1 MKNCKKLNNLS
12 DIDDHY
18 DVFLIDLWG
27 VIHNGIAAFDNV
39 IPVLQSLKQK
49 KKMVFFITNAP
60 RRSFVISQQLEDFG
74 IEQKLY
80 DKIIS
85 SGELTWLSIKEKY
98 QKKNCLII
106 GPPRDF
112 HLVEGLDISVV
123 DKDSNVDIIL
133 NTGPWGDDDS
143 LENYTDLLD
152 SLAKKKSHMICSNPD
167 KTVVRGENFMI
178 CAGLLAE
185 YYEKIGG
192 KVEYYGKPYKQIYE
206 HCFNFFEKKNT
217 RVLAIGDSLENDIKG
232 ANALNFDSL
241 LITDGIHREVNN
253 NNDVDKQKLDGLI
266 KTKNIFPDFFMRK
279 LT

>member
-1 MKNCKKLNNLS
+1 MKNCEKLNNLS

-39 IPVLQSLKQK
+39 IPVLQSLKKK

-152 SLAKKKSHMICSNPD
+152 SLAKKKISHD
-167 KTVVRGENFMI
+167 LF
-178 CAGLLAE
+178 
-185 YYEKIGG
+185 
-192 KVEYYGKPYKQIYE
+192 
-206 HCFNFFEKKNT
+206 
-217 RVLAIGDSLENDIKG
+217 
-232 ANALNFDSL
+232 
-241 LITDGIHREVNN
+241 
-253 NNDVDKQKLDGLI
+253 
-266 KTKNIFPDFFMRK
+266 
-279 LT
+279 

>member
-1 MKNCKKLNNLS
+1 MNNCEKLNNLS
-12 DIDDHY
+12 DIDNHY

>member
-1 MKNCKKLNNLS
+1 MKNCEKLNNLS

-39 IPVLQSLKQK
+39 LPVLQSLKQK
-49 KKMVFFITNAP
+49 KKMVFFITNDP

-80 DKIIS
+80 DKVIS

>member
-1 MKNCKKLNNLS
+1 MNNCEKLNNLS
-12 DIDDHY
+12 DIANHY

-98 QKKNCLII
+98 QKKNCFII

>member
-1 MKNCKKLNNLS
+1 MKNCEKLNNLS

-39 IPVLQSLKQK
+39 LPVLQSLKQK

-217 RVLAIGDSLENDIKG
+217 RVLAIGVSLENDIKG

>member
-1 MKNCKKLNNLS
+1 MKNCEKLNNLS

-112 HLVEGLDISVV
+112 HLIEGLDISVV

>member
-1 MKNCKKLNNLS
+1 MNNCEKLNNLS
-12 DIDDHY
+12 DIANHY

-98 QKKNCLII
+98 QKKNCFII

-232 ANALNFDSL
+232 ANALDFDSL

>member
-1 MKNCKKLNNLS
+1 MNNCEKLNNLS
-12 DIDDHY
+12 DIANHY

-133 NTGPWGDDDS
+133 NTGPWGDDDC

-152 SLAKKKSHMICSNPD
+152 SLAKKNSHMICSNPD

>member
-1 MKNCKKLNNLS
+1 MKNCEKLNHLS

-27 VIHNGIAAFDNV
+27 VIHNGIAVFDNV
-39 IPVLQSLKQK
+39 LPVLQSLKQK

>member
-1 MKNCKKLNNLS
+1 MKNCEKLNNLS

-133 NTGPWGDDDS
+133 NTGPWGDDDC
-143 LENYTDLLD
+143 LENYKDLLN

>member
-1 MKNCKKLNNLS
+1 MNNCEKLNNLS
-12 DIDDHY
+12 DIDNHY

-98 QKKNCLII
+98 QKKNCFII

-133 NTGPWGDDDS
+133 NTGPWGDDDC
-143 LENYTDLLD
+143 LENYKDLLN

>member
-1 MKNCKKLNNLS
+1 MNNCEKLNNLS
-12 DIDDHY
+12 DIANHY

>member
-1 MKNCKKLNNLS
+1 MKNCEKLNNLS

-143 LENYTDLLD
+143 LDNYTDLLD

-232 ANALNFDSL
+232 ANALDFDSL

>member
-1 MKNCKKLNNLS
+1 MKNCEKLNNLS

>member
-1 MKNCKKLNNLS
+1 MKNCEKLNNLS

-39 IPVLQSLKQK
+39 LPVLQSLKQK

-192 KVEYYGKPYKQIYE
+192 KVEYYGKPYRQIYE

>member
-1 MKNCKKLNNLS
+1 MKNCEKLNNLS

-112 HLVEGLDISVV
+112 HLIEGLDISVV

-279 LT
+279 LI

>member
-1 MKNCKKLNNLS
+1 MKNCEKLNNLS

-143 LENYTDLLD
+143 LGNYTDLLD

-192 KVEYYGKPYKQIYE
+192 KVEYYGKPYRQIYE

>member
-1 MKNCKKLNNLS
+1 MKNCEKLNNLS

-232 ANALNFDSL
+232 ANALDFDSL

>member
-1 MKNCKKLNNLS
+1 MKNCEKLNNLS
-12 DIDDHY
+12 DIDAHY

-39 IPVLQSLKQK
+39 LPVLQSLKQK

-232 ANALNFDSL
+232 ANALDFDSL

>member
-1 MKNCKKLNNLS
+1 MKNCEKLNNLS

-192 KVEYYGKPYKQIYE
+192 KVEYYGKPFKQIYE

-217 RVLAIGDSLENDIKG
+217 KVLAIGDSLENDIKG

>member
-1 MKNCKKLNNLS
+1 MNNCEKLNNLS

>member
-1 MKNCKKLNNLS
+1 MKNCEKLNNLS

-253 NNDVDKQKLDGLI
+253 NNNVDKQKLDGLI

-279 LT
+279 LI

>member
-1 MKNCKKLNNLS
+1 
-12 DIDDHY
+12 
-18 DVFLIDLWG
+18 
-27 VIHNGIAAFDNV
+27 
-39 IPVLQSLKQK
+39 
-49 KKMVFFITNAP
+49 MVFFITNAP

-253 NNDVDKQKLDGLI
+253 NNNVDKQKLDGLI

>member
-1 MKNCKKLNNLS
+1 MKNCEKLNNLS
-12 DIDDHY
+12 DIDDYY

-112 HLVEGLDISVV
+112 HLVEGLDVSVV

-192 KVEYYGKPYKQIYE
+192 KVEYYGKPYKEIYE